1 MSQRSY
7 EIQRLPFDCLFV
19 LGRTNGTAVK
29 KSSNLSSAADLIS
42 LAPQDTPT
50 SSTKQK
56 EIDNEKDIKKDHKNK
71 GYLNE
76 SINTPN
82 DKGAKSKS
90 SKEALPK
97 ATNHADNFPSLKPA
111 ASKISANF
119 AKNDKITTNTKG
131 PWKLETN
138 NHRISVENNNSVPE
152 GPNISPLPPPGFDD
166 LKTKNRSEAPSMP
179 PGFEPSALKS
189 TNLVYTPPK
198 DFASRNR
205 KLLSL
210 ITELMGGTESARFLK
225 FKTVSSQFRRGDI
238 TCDTYHGKC
247 LELLDKESFEL
258 FFPELLCLLP
268 DIEKQGVSIDLE
280 IDFRRY

>member
-1 MSQRSY
+1 M
-7 EIQRLPFDCLFV
+7 LLFDNLFI
-19 LGRTNGTAVK
+19 LGRTNGNAVK
-29 KSSNLSSAADLIS
+29 RSSNLSSAADLIS
-42 LAPQDTPT
+42 LAPQDTPN
-50 SSTKQK
+50 SLAKQK
-56 EIDNEKDIKKDHKNK
+56 EIDNEKDIKKDLKNK
-71 GYLNE
+71 SYLNE
-76 SINTPN
+76 SIDNLK

-90 SKEALPK
+90 SKEVLSK
-97 ATNHADNFPSLKPA
+97 ATNDVDNFPSLKPA
-111 ASKISANF
+111 ASKINANF

-131 PWKLETN
+131 PWKLDDTN
-138 NHRISVENNNSVPE
+138 NPRISVESSNSVPE
-152 GPNISPLPPPGFDD
+152 GPNIPPLPPPGFDD
-166 LKTKNRSEAPSMP
+166 LKTKNRREPTSMP

-189 TNLVYTPPK
+189 TNGVYTPPK

-268 DIEKQGVSIDLE
+268 DIDKQGVSIELKHN
-280 IDFRRY
+280 FRRY

>member
-1 MSQRSY
+1 M
-7 EIQRLPFDCLFV
+7 
-19 LGRTNGTAVK
+19 K

-50 SSTKQK
+50 STKQK
-56 EIDNEKDIKKDHKNK
+56 EIDNEKDIKKDYNNK

-76 SINTPN
+76 NINTPN

-97 ATNHADNFPSLKPA
+97 ATNHADDFPSLKPA

-119 AKNDKITTNTKG
+119 AKKDKITTNTKG

-138 NHRISVENNNSVPE
+138 NHRISVENSNSVPE

-166 LKTKNRSEAPSMP
+166 LKTKKRSEATSMP

-268 DIEKQGVSIDLE
+268 DIEKQGVSIELKIDL
-280 IDFRRY
+280 RRYQTKYEPNT